1 MADFLVLDLATCPI
15 DDAATFIDSDDI
27 SVPSN
32 YTNPVTIADFIV
44 KKKAE
49 RLERAALDIDLARI
63 SVFGWQLISAGDPCK
78 IVIETHRDDI
88 WEFNQLGRIADYL
101 DAGVTLVTFNGLKFD
116 WPLLM
121 RRALY
126 LDVDFP
132 RINCDRYRTPHIDL
146 WDHLTCRGAVSAH
159 SLTWYAKRFGWTDLV
174 KPLSAA
180 EEAMAVSRGQWDELE
195 ASVRHDV
202 MAVERLARTLHLIPQ
217 HIEEAVL

>member
-1 MADFLVLDLATCPI
+1 MDYLILDLATCPI

-27 SVPSN
+27 SAPDN
-32 YTNPVTIADFIV
+32 YKDPVKIAAYIAS
-44 KKKAE
+44 KKAE

-63 SVFGWQLISAGDPCK
+63 TVVGAQLVSERAVFLDSCMNELEERQRLAK
-78 IVIETHRDDI
+78 IASWLHDNT
-88 WEFNQLGRIADYL
+88 A
-101 DAGVTLVTFNGLKFD
+101 LVTFNGLKFD

-159 SLTWYAKRFGWTDLV
+159 ALTWYVKRFGWTDLV
-174 KPLSAA
+174 KPLSGA
-180 EEAMAVSRGQWDELE
+180 EEAMAVRNNQWEALE

-202 MAVERLARTLHLIPQ
+202 LAVGRLAAKLHLIPRAV
-217 HIEEAVL
+217 EEPVL